1 MKKNGLRAA
10 IAALA
15 LTAGLS
21 MQAHA
26 AGVNK
31 ADASK
36 LLTYV
41 KAHNLA
47 CMACH
52 AVDHKVVGPAWID
65 VAKKYKKDP
74 KAIPTLTERIHK
86 GGVGIW
92 GQIPMPP
99 NQATEAQSKELAKLV
114 LDLAK

>member
-1 MKKNGLRAA
+1 MKKHRLTAGLAT
-10 IAALA
+10 LA
-15 LTAGLS
+15 LVAGLS

-36 LLTYV
+36 LLAYV
-41 KAHNLA
+41 RANNLA

-74 KAIPTLTERIHK
+74 KAIPELTERIHK
-86 GGVGIW
+86 GGVGVW

-99 NQATEAQSKELAKLV
+99 NQATEAQAKELAKLV
-114 LDLAK
+114 LGLDK